1 MLEEVLEALDP
12 APDACIL
19 DATFGRGGHARALL
33 ARLGPSGRLLAID
46 RDPEAI
52 AAAQT
57 LAAEDARVEVV
68 QGPFAELAAVAGDRG
83 LVGRIQCVL
92 MDLGVSSPQLDDP
105 TRGFSFQHDGPLD
118 MRMGADAGA
127 PAADWIARASLDE
140 MTRVFR
146 EFGEERYARRIAR
159 GIEAARTE
167 APITTT
173 GRLAEVVAAAHP
185 AWERDKHPATRVF
198 LAIRLYINGELDQVV
213 AGLAAAVDVLAPGGR
228 LAVIS
233 FHSLEDRI
241 VKRYLRDQE
250 RGDPVLRMLPIPGD
264 PSGARL
270 KRIGGARRPTA
281 AEVQVNPR
289 ARSATLRVAERRR
302 EAG

>member
-1 MLEEVLEALDP
+1 MEALHP

-33 ARLGPSGRLLAID
+33 AKLGPGGRLVALD

-52 AAAQT
+52 AAAEA
-57 LAAEDARVEVV
+57 LAAEDGRVEVV
-68 QGPFAELAAVAGDRG
+68 AGPFAELATVVKELG
-83 LVGRIQCVL
+83 LVGHIDGVL

-105 TRGFSFQHDGPLD
+105 NRGFSFQHDGPLD
-118 MRMGADAGA
+118 MRMGADAGMS
-127 PAADWIARASLDE
+127 AAEWIAEASLDE

-146 EFGEERYARRIAR
+146 ELGEERHARRIAR
-159 GIEAARTE
+159 GIEAARAE

-185 AWERDKHPATRVF
+185 SWERDKHPATRVF
-198 LAIRLYINGELDQVV
+198 LAVRLHVNGELEQVV

-250 RGDPVLRMLPIPGD
+250 RGDPVLRSLPIPGD
-264 PSGARL
+264 VSGARL

-281 AEVQVNPR
+281 AEVRANPR
-289 ARSATLRVAERRR
+289 ARSATLRVVERLK
-302 EAG
+302 EAA